1 MNLPFTTDQFFAVFA
16 AYNEAVAPFQLV
28 LLAMGITA
36 AALALRPTTWSDRTI
51 GVVLAALW
59 LWMGVQYHWRFFR
72 TINPAASVFALVF
85 TAQAGLFIWYS
96 FRRRL
101 PFASTTSLRGG
112 LGVVLLIYAFA
123 VYPAVGWAL
132 GHRYPAAPTFG
143 LPCPTTI
150 ATLGL
155 LLWSKGRPPLPIM
168 IVPWAWAVTGTVA
181 ALQLGVRE
189 DLGLPAALVAS
200 LWGWVLA
207 RHAPPG
213 GARRP
218 RQASLVHREELS

>member
-1 MNLPFTTDQFFAVFA
+1 MHLPFTTDQFFAVFT

-28 LLAMGITA
+28 LLAMGIAA

-59 LWMGVQYHWRFFR
+59 LWMGVQYQWRFFR
-72 TINPAASVFALVF
+72 TINAAASVFAIAF
-85 TAQAGLFIWYS
+85 IAQAGLLTWYA

-101 PFASTTSLRGG
+101 AFRPTTSLQGG
-112 LGVVLLIYAFA
+112 LGVALLIYAFA

-155 LLWSKGRPPLPIM
+155 LLWSKGRPPLAIM
-168 IVPWAWAVTGTVA
+168 IVPWVWAVIGTVA
-181 ALQLGVRE
+181 ALQLSVRE

-200 LWGWVLA
+200 LWGWVHA
-207 RHAPPG
+207 RHATPG
-213 GARRP
+213 GAGRP
-218 RQASLVHREELS
+218 RQASLVTKEQLP